1 MGDRK
6 FVKIAQV
13 MMMLLLIIWS
23 AILASTTTSAR
34 PLNNGEAVVGGVAL
48 NHDPIPPISS
58 SGCTYV
64 PISKGKCP
72 PSTSIHGQR
81 NQQSCLSTCT
91 LKSQAQLVAAIRPLH
106 GEQVLLK
113 KFIPNLES
121 FQRGP
126 VPPSGHSHFSCI
138 PRSSGRCVL
147 DAMNVAGPLSRSP
160 PPFPAMSFKRSAAAA
175 AASMENKS
183 NN

>member
-48 NHDPIPPISS
+48 NHDPIPPIRS
-58 SGCTYV
+58 SGCTYAFARRA
-64 PISKGKCP
+64 
-72 PSTSIHGQR
+72 STVEKI
-81 NQQSCLSTCT
+81 
-91 LKSQAQLVAAIRPLH
+91 
-106 GEQVLLK
+106 
-113 KFIPNLES
+113 IPNLES

-147 DAMNVAGPLSRSP
+147 DAMNVAGPLSRSS

-175 AASMENKS
+175 TSMENKS

>member
-1 MGDRK
+1 MPK
-6 FVKIAQV
+6 HMHPKIPR
-13 MMMLLLIIWS
+13 
-23 AILASTTTSAR
+23 LAKEKADTLAK
-34 PLNNGEAVVGGVAL
+34 GGVQREQGL
-48 NHDPIPPISS
+48 FWVHQVGSS
-58 SGCTYV
+58 YGDV
-64 PISKGKCP
+64 DADDGG
-72 PSTSIHGQR
+72 STFSE
-81 NQQSCLSTCT
+81 SCSCVLPADCVRFDFF
-91 LKSQAQLVAAIRPLH
+91 AQLVAAIRPLH

-175 AASMENKS
+175 TSMENKS

>member
-72 PSTSIHGQR
+72 PSTSIHGMAEGTSQI
-81 NQQSCLSTCT
+81 
-91 LKSQAQLVAAIRPLH
+91 LK
-106 GEQVLLK
+106 G
-113 KFIPNLES
+113 
-121 FQRGP
+121 
-126 VPPSGHSHFSCI
+126 
-138 PRSSGRCVL
+138 
-147 DAMNVAGPLSRSP
+147 
-160 PPFPAMSFKRSAAAA
+160 
-175 AASMENKS
+175 
-183 NN
+183 